1 MDKINVYGSDYFDHV
16 SAFINKLNLTVLFC
30 HLLFY
35 NNILLYMHLTNGAFN
50 QLLQIHL
57 ALCPVHALFLG
68 GISTPIAEK
77 FGCSVKLSKVIT
89 F

>member
-50 QLLQIHL
+50 
-57 ALCPVHALFLG
+57 
-68 GISTPIAEK
+68 
-77 FGCSVKLSKVIT
+77 
-89 F
+89 